1 MKTEEKLSVKNLK
14 HFPSMEWGENGGT
27 SCEIYFGNVLA
38 VKYFDKGEGGEP
50 YYTFE
55 NSFSYAMITDEMK
68 EFLKRYGIYQK
79 DVEKYGEKITD
90 MCILESFISWW
101 ENFEQFRKDI
111 NKIIK
116 KQDKNDTTK
125 VVQVVVVD
133 EFKVYQKYYKLAFIG
148 PCPLSV
154 EESIS
159 IGNRLVEE
167 LVRQGKIKKENV
179 EFARA
184 FTKENYNVI

>member
-1 MKTEEKLSVKNLK
+1 MRTKEKLSIKKLT

-27 SCEIYFGNVLA
+27 SCEIFIGKLLA

-55 NSFSYAMITDEMK
+55 NGFTYAMIKEEMK
-68 EFLKRYGIYQK
+68 KFLKRYGIYQK
-79 DVEKYGEKITD
+79 ACEKYDEKIVEN
-90 MCILESFISWW
+90 CIFEDFISWW
-101 ENFEQFRKDI
+101 ENFDFLKKEI
-111 NKIIK
+111 NKVIK

-125 VVQVVVVD
+125 VVQVVVID
-133 EFKVYQKYYKLAFIG
+133 DFKIYQKYYKLAFLG

-159 IGNRLVEE
+159 VGNHLVEE
-167 LVRQGKIKKENV
+167 LVRENKVKKENV
-179 EFARA
+179 QFARA
-184 FTKENYNVI
+184 FTKENYDVI